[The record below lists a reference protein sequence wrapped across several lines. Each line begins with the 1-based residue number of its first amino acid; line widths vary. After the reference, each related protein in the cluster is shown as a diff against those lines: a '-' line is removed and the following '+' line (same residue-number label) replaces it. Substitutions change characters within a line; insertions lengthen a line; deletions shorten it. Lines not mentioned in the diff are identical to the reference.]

1 MTLEMQTSHNKLVN
15 SNDDDLRPEVMD
27 KIIAKYQGKPGQLL
41 GVLEKL
47 QEANPHH
54 YLPASAMEYVA
65 KKLNVPLSNVYSVA
79 TFYTFFNLKPQ
90 GEHYICVCRGT
101 ACHTKGSKV
110 ILEGMREIL
119 KFKEPIDESEKVFM
133 TTEDKK
139 ITIKTIACFGQC
151 ALAPVVEVDGLIFNN
166 MTIEKMKKIVDTL
179 QKGHKLQLDVVSNK
193 EKKGAK

>member
-1 MTLEMQTSHNKLVN
+1 MTLTSMQTTHNHAVN
-15 SNDDDLRPEVMD
+15 SNGDLTPEEMD
-27 KIIAKYQGKPGQLL
+27 KIIGKYQGKPGQLL

-54 YLPASAMEYVA
+54 YLPTSAMEYVS
-65 KKLNVPLSNVYSVA
+65 KKLKVPLSNVYSVA

-110 ILEGMREIL
+110 ILEGMHDIL
-119 KFKEPIDESEKVFM
+119 KLKEPIDESEKVFL

-166 MTIEKMKKIVDTL
+166 MTIEKMKKIIDTL
-179 QKGHKLQLDVVSNK
+179 QKGHKLTLDVVS
-193 EKKGAK
+193 KKANTGAK